1 MIKIYICD
9 DDEHYLLKV
18 KQLLE
23 GFCAENQ
30 LETEILTFSSP
41 KALKTHLSGENE
53 KPDLLFL
60 DIEFGDCSGLD
71 VAKEINATWP
81 SIQIAFLTNYISYA
95 TDAYETNHF
104 YYVLKEELEGR
115 LPNIVKR
122 FHEGRQKI
130 LIKTA
135 RKEWQFD
142 MDQILYVERGR
153 RSCNIILAG
162 GGQEKISVSFETV
175 LYQLPYPC
183 FMRCHHSFLINLS
196 HLRSLQTEEI
206 ELDDGTRVPV
216 SRTYRA
222 ACREQF
228 IKWQEIWI

>member
-1 MIKIYICD
+1 MLKIYICD

-18 KQLLE
+18 RQLLE
-23 GFCAENQ
+23 RFSDENQ
-30 LETEILTFSSP
+30 LATEILTFCSP
-41 KALKTHLSGENE
+41 KVLKTYLVQE
-53 KPDLLFL
+53 KEIPDLLFL

-71 VAKEINATWP
+71 VAKGINADWP
-81 SIQIAFLTNYISYA
+81 SIQIAFLTNHISYA
-95 TDAYETNHF
+95 TEVYETNHF
-104 YYVLKEELEGR
+104 YYVLKDELESR
-115 LPNIVKR
+115 LPNILKR

-142 MDQILYVERGR
+142 MDQIVYVERGR
-153 RSCNIILAG
+153 RSCDIVTADG
-162 GGQEKISVSFETV
+162 RQEKISVSFETV
-175 LYQLPYPC
+175 TEQLLYPC

-196 HLRSLQTEEI
+196 HLRSFQTETI